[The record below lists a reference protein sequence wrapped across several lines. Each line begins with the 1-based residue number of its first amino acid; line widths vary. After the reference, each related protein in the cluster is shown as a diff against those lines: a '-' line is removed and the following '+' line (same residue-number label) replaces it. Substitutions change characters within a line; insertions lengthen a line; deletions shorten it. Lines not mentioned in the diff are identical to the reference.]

1 MRWRPV
7 IAGVGRALMISG
19 ALLLLFVVYQLW
31 GTGIAEDRHQG
42 ALRNQFRTSIAA
54 APVGPDESAPPPPD
68 GAAIAIIKIP
78 RLGVE
83 KAVVEGVGVDD
94 LQKGPGHYPQTPM
107 PGQPGNVG
115 IAGHRTTYGA
125 PFFNLDQ
132 LEPGDPILTTTA
144 QGRFRYEVIGTTVVT
159 PSEVSVLDPTDDN
172 RLTLTTCEPRFSA
185 SRRMI
190 VTARLVGEAAAAPDP
205 KQTPPRTK
213 PVASLDDPSL
223 SGDQSARLP
232 ALGWG
237 LVFAAIWT
245 VAWFL
250 GRNRRLIA
258 RAGLYV
264 AALAPMAVTLYLCFE
279 QIARLLPSNV

>member
-1 MRWRPV
+1 
-7 IAGVGRALMISG
+7 MISG

-31 GTGIAEDRHQG
+31 GTGIAEDRSQD
-42 ALRNQFRTSIAA
+42 ALRDQFRDRVAA
-54 APVGPDESAPPPPD
+54 APLGPDESAPPPPD
-68 GAAIAIIKIP
+68 GSAIAIIKIP
-78 RLGVE
+78 RIGVE
-83 KAVVEGVGVDD
+83 KAVVEGVGVED
-94 LQKGPGHYPQTPM
+94 LKKGPGHYPQTAM
-107 PGQPGNVG
+107 PGQPGNAA

-159 PSEVSVLDPTDDN
+159 PSEVSVLEPTEDN

-205 KQTPPRTK
+205 KDARRTAK
-213 PVASLDDPSL
+213 AVTLDDPSL
-223 SGDQSARLP
+223 SGDPSARLP

-237 LVFAAIWT
+237 LGFAAIWSA
-245 VAWFL
+245 AWFA
-250 GRNRRLIA
+250 GRGRRLIG